1 VFSDHLEAIA
11 HRIHDGWRASLCC
24 DGERAL
30 AHGDDVE
37 RRAWHKAV
45 VGSCF
50 RAWHQCSG
58 LFGRSSRASTV
69 SSSRRSVATS
79 PSAFI
84 AAAGF
89 SLPAAIARSRRFV
102 HPKQPL
108 ASVFA
113 DDLVTGLAIGRGDLR
128 DMAGRVFCW
137 HGTPG
142 IEGEAKE
149 DRHANA
155 GGGKGKRP
163 QAAPKQD
170 ERARWVWLDTAGNS
184 PMRT

>member
-1 VFSDHLEAIA
+1 MQRFIRAFEPGEHGFEFTAQRGDIA
-11 HRIHDGWRASLCC
+11 FGIHCGCWVL
-24 DGERAL
+24 L
-30 AHGDDVE
+30 A
-37 RRAWHKAV
+37 
-45 VGSCF
+45 
-50 RAWHQCSG
+50 
-58 LFGRSSRASTV
+58 
-69 SSSRRSVATS
+69 
-79 PSAFI
+79 
-84 AAAGF
+84 
-89 SLPAAIARSRRFV
+89 
-102 HPKQPL
+102 
-108 ASVFA
+108 
-113 DDLVTGLAIGRGDLR
+113 RGDLR